1 MNGSIPIF
9 HNSLNIFL
17 NHFCKLVCW
26 KIRFY
31 SAFLFLI
38 IILVKAAN
46 VTFLN
51 VYSLSKTCKKK
62 FLFLTF
68 ILVAHVKDLS
78 KKRKN
83 LLSNKKFKFH
93 VCGTYTFFNFNET
106 FLESDWQKYTFY
118 ILCYFLFYVFLKELI
133 RWIIFIQN
141 FLTWW
146 ILL

>member
-68 ILVAHVKDLS
+68 ILVAHVKVLS
-78 KKRKN
+78 KKRKKTCYLIKNSNSMSVALTHFSILMRHFWNQIDKSTLFIFCVISFFMFFWKN
-83 LLSNKKFKFH
+83 LF
-93 VCGTYTFFNFNET
+93 VE
-106 FLESDWQKYTFY
+106 
-118 ILCYFLFYVFLKELI
+118 LFSF
-133 RWIIFIQN
+133 RIF
-141 FLTWW
+141 
-146 ILL
+146 